1 MVPGEVVGVWRRYG
15 VCSENVLAWW
25 MQGRLFE
32 VKLDEPQLWLSHMR
46 VDDWSLIAAV
56 AMRD

>member
-1 MVPGEVVGVWRRYG
+1 
-15 VCSENVLAWW
+15 
-25 MQGRLFE
+25 MQGGLFT

-46 VDDWSLIAAV
+46 VDDWSLVAAV